1 MCACTTPIRWF
12 WKRSS
17 TLDGG
22 RGDFVCSLPCYLA
35 GAGDPTRR
43 LLLKPVNTIKVIAPV
58 VAQERKPP
66 HHVKEPVS
74 VKGGIVTF
82 GACPLVATGIR
93 LRPEMSRRSHG
104 LTSSFDM
111 IFQHREVGVHLVEY
125 LPQDIQYVVVAHLKR
140 RTRRYA
146 A

>member
-1 MCACTTPIRWF
+1 M
-12 WKRSS
+12 
-17 TLDGG
+17 
-22 RGDFVCSLPCYLA
+22 
-35 GAGDPTRR
+35 
-43 LLLKPVNTIKVIAPV
+43 

-93 LRPEMSRRSHG
+93 LRLEMSRRSHGLTSSFDMIIQHREVGVHLVGLTSSFDMIFQHREVGVHLVG

-140 RTRRYA
+140 RTRRNA